1 MTFLQITPKSRAEV
15 PQYIEIDRTVS
26 TIVGQIN
33 GRHGEAAWTPIRYV
47 NRSYSRASL
56 AGIFRSAHIG
66 LVTPLRDGM
75 NLVAKEYVAAQDP
88 EDPGV
93 LVLSRFAGAA
103 AELDGALIVNPH
115 EVEAVAKAIATALE
129 MPFDERKE
137 RHARMF
143 AHLATND
150 VYRWAERFLSALAES
165 RQRPGFLTGLRQFFA
180 LPTGMTG

>member
-1 MTFLQITPKSRAEV
+1 
-15 PQYIEIDRTVS
+15 
-26 TIVGQIN
+26 
-33 GRHGEAAWTPIRYV
+33 
-47 NRSYSRASL
+47 L

-88 EDPGV
+88 ADPGV

-115 EVEAVAKAIATALE
+115 EVEAVAEAIGIALE
-129 MPFDERKE
+129 MPLEERMR

-143 AHLATND
+143 AHLMTND
-150 VYRWAERFLSALAES
+150 VDRWAGLFLSTLAQS
-165 RQRPGFLTGLRQFFA
+165 HQRPGFLGEPEELPPSPMGLTRQRSV
-180 LPTGMTG
+180 